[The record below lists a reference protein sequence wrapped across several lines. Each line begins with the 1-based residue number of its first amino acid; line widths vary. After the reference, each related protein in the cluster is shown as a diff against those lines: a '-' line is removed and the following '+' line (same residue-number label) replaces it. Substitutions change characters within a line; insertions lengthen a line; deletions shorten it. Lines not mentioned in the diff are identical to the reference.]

1 LNGWTPKVFPESVDI
16 FIDGHLFLRQLP
28 VGGLLFLM
36 RPRGNFYPLCHRYSA
51 AAFLAK
57 FSAQPFIRWSAL
69 TSFRRKTA
77 RMTTVKKNVSI
88 RSDRSVRRIQA
99 SAEAVDGFGQLVD
112 HLLKCGYL
120 TDEQIQYARRVQT
133 KLEAP
138 RPLLQV
144 IRELKFI
151 TVERIKEAIRK
162 YPFSMQIGELLVEL
176 GYINAVDLQ
185 TALEIQAGQKSK
197 RKLGEILVER
207 SLVDERVLAETLSLQ
222 LGIPFVE
229 PEWNGIDRKLFGRV
243 PLKWYETHH
252 LLPIRADGMA
262 VIVAFVDP
270 QDQEELQAARQV
282 FGENIMPAI
291 ACRSAIQ
298 EIVMKAQRRE
308 MKKQISTM
316 DENFIIRLVD
326 DLLLAAVQRDASD
339 IHIEPMKSRLR
350 VRFRQDGVLM
360 HFEDFPA
367 ETAAAVASRIKVLCE
382 LDITEKRRHQG
393 GRFFFD
399 HPNGQL
405 DLRASFYV
413 TVHGE
418 KIVLRLLNRHSQ
430 LRKID
435 DIGLSARN
443 LQRLQE
449 NALDLPSG
457 VLLFTGPTGSGKT
470 TTVYSCLH
478 YMINPQMSVI
488 TAEEPVEY
496 VIDGVSQCSIN
507 PKIGL
512 TYEESLRHILR
523 QDPDVIVIGEI
534 RDNFS
539 AQVAVQAALTGHKV
553 LTTFHTEDCVGGL
566 IRLMNMSVEA
576 FMIASTVVGVMSQ
589 RLLRTVCPVC
599 KISHTPTSHELQR
612 LDYSANDIVGA
623 KFQKG
628 RGCSNCQHTGYKG
641 RVGIFELLILD
652 EFVRDAVLQRKP
664 GKALREI
671 SIESSGLITLLEDG
685 ITKAARGVTTFE
697 ELLRSLPR
705 LQNPRPLA
713 ELKRMIGG

>member
-1 LNGWTPKVFPESVDI
+1 
-16 FIDGHLFLRQLP
+16 
-28 VGGLLFLM
+28 
-36 RPRGNFYPLCHRYSA
+36 
-51 AAFLAK
+51 
-57 FSAQPFIRWSAL
+57 
-69 TSFRRKTA
+69 
-77 RMTTVKKNVSI
+77 MTTSKKNVSVNGH
-88 RSDRSVRRIQA
+88 RTDSRIA
-99 SAEAVDGFGQLVD
+99 AIGESGDGFGKLVE

-120 TDEQIQYARRVQT
+120 TDEQIEYARRVQI
-133 KLEAP
+133 KLEAS

-144 IRELKFI
+144 LRELKFI
-151 TVERIKEAIRK
+151 TAERIKEAVRK
-162 YPFSMQIGELLVEL
+162 YPISMRIGGFLVEL
-176 GYINAVDLQ
+176 GYIDADDLQ
-185 TALEIQAGQKSK
+185 TALDIQAAEKSK

-207 SLVDERVLAETLSLQ
+207 ALVDEHVLAETLSLQ

-229 PEWNGIDRKLFGRV
+229 PKWDGIDRKLFARV

-252 LLPIRADGMA
+252 LLPIRADGLA

-282 FGENIMPAI
+282 FGENIMPAV

-326 DLLLAAVQRDASD
+326 DLLLAAIQRDASD
-339 IHIEPMKSRLR
+339 IHIEPLKSRLR
-350 VRFRQDGVLM
+350 VRFRQDGVLT
-360 HFEDFPA
+360 HFEDFPP

-382 LDITEKRRHQG
+382 VDITEKRRHQG

-399 HPNGQL
+399 HPDGQL

-435 DIGLSARN
+435 DIGLWPRI
-443 LQRLQE
+443 LQRLRE
-449 NALDLPSG
+449 EALDLPSG

-496 VIDGVSQCSIN
+496 VIDGISQCSIN

-539 AQVAVQAALTGHKV
+539 AEVAVQAALTGHKV
-553 LTTFHTEDCVGGL
+553 LTTFHTEDSVGGL
-566 IRLMNMSVEA
+566 IRLMNMSIEA
-576 FMIASTVVGVMSQ
+576 FMIASTVVSVMSQ
-589 RLLRTVCPVC
+589 RLLRKVCPFC
-599 KISHTPTSHELQR
+599 NIPYSPTSHELKRIGYSVNNIAGAQFQR
-612 LDYSANDIVGA
+612 
-623 KFQKG
+623 G
-628 RGCSNCQHTGYKG
+628 RGCSTCQHTGYKG

-652 EFVRDAVLQRKP
+652 EYVRDAVLQRKP

-671 SIESSGLITLLEDG
+671 SIEYSGLVTLLEDG
-685 ITKAARGVTTFE
+685 IIKAARGVTTFD

-705 LQNPRPLA
+705 LQNPRPMA
-713 ELKRMIGG
+713 EVKRIIGG